1 MSRPGE
7 RTPHRVDRL
16 TLREKVVEGERL
28 ARELMDHMGQ
38 GFHPKL
44 SELVRMVSPTDLDA
58 PPTADITVRTQA
70 MRVLDSEQFT
80 NQLEEEA
87 EKFFTAIAIET
98 EKIAMGETK

>member
-7 RTPHRVDRL
+7 RTTHRVDRL

-28 ARELMDHMGQ
+28 ARELMDHMSQ
-38 GFHPKL
+38 GFTPKL
-44 SELVRMVSPTDLDA
+44 GELMRMVAPTDPDA
-58 PPTADITVRTQA
+58 PPVADITIRTQA

-87 EKFFTAIAIET
+87 EKFFSAIAHET
-98 EKIAMGETK
+98 EKIALGETK